1 MKKILIISDGIP
13 GHYNQSNGV
22 ALMISETCD
31 CVITTH
37 ELSWHFYTLRSACT
51 FIAKLLLRFNNK
63 NIARGILWMYT
74 PINTQGYALK
84 DYLLQL
90 Q

>member
-37 ELSWHFYTLRSACT
+37 ELSWHFYHFEICLYIYCQAFTSV
-51 FIAKLLLRFNNK
+51 
-63 NIARGILWMYT
+63 
-74 PINTQGYALK
+74 
-84 DYLLQL
+84 
-90 Q
+90 